1 MRISYKKIAIVLSF
15 IISLVFVQAG
25 YGSHFETPRILDVD
39 YKELTSTAK
48 REVDCLAENIYH
60 EARTEGTKGQQA
72 VALVT
77 MNRLN
82 NDKFPKK
89 ICEVVKQ
96 KTNGTCQ
103 FSWYCNKVKLNR
115 SSDDYQEAL
124 KNAIFV
130 YANYE
135 SIYDFTKGSLYYHA
149 DYVRPGWK
157 LLRTVVIGRHIFYK
171 EGGSHHD
178 AKVKSTTERR
188 KFTSFVFS
196 DDGRDYTSEL

>member
-115 SSDDYQEAL
+115 SSDDKRQIRRHSKTQFSFMPITNRSMILLKAL
-124 KNAIFV
+124 CTIMLTMFV
-130 YANYE
+130 Q
-135 SIYDFTKGSLYYHA
+135 DGSY
-149 DYVRPGWK
+149 
-157 LLRTVVIGRHIFYK
+157 
-171 EGGSHHD
+171 
-178 AKVKSTTERR
+178 
-188 KFTSFVFS
+188 
-196 DDGRDYTSEL
+196 SEQL